1 VSSFVL
7 PTINGIAFAML
18 LFIVASGL
26 TLIFGVMRVV
36 NFAHGGFFALGAFL
50 TYTIA
55 QGKEFTFLHFFLLG
69 VSAALACAALGMV
82 AEVLVFRRI
91 YHMAHSQQLLATYAI
106 LLILQGSLIIF
117 WGNNPRSQPF
127 PSDFNHAVVVLGV
140 FASSYNLLL
149 IGIGVAVAV
158 YLWLQLNHTSLGRR
172 VRAVA
177 TDRDMSA
184 CLGVNVGLVFTGMF
198 GVGVF
203 LAGIGGALA
212 APLFQL
218 DSTLASTLVLQS
230 FAVVLVGGAGS
241 VPGALIAALL
251 LGLLNSFLVAFD
263 PSLAEFSLYIVMA
276 GVLLIRPTGLL
287 GTAELEAR

>member
-1 VSSFVL
+1 VSTIVL

-69 VSAALACAALGMV
+69 VAAALACAALGMV
-82 AEVLVFRRI
+82 AEVFVFRRI
-91 YHMAHSQQLLATYAI
+91 YHMAHSYQLLATYAI
-106 LLILQGSLIIF
+106 LLILQGSLTVF
-117 WGNNPRSQPF
+117 WGNNPRSQPL
-127 PSDFNHAVVVLGV
+127 PTDFNHAVVVLDV
-140 FASSYNLLL
+140 FVSKYNLLL
-149 IGIGVAVAV
+149 IGIGVAVAL
-158 YLWLQLNHTSLGRR
+158 YLWFQLSHTSLGRM

-203 LAGIGGALA
+203 LAGLGGALA

-218 DSTLASTLVLQS
+218 DATLASTLVLQS

-241 VPGALIAALL
+241 VAGALIAALL

-263 PSLAEFSLYIVMA
+263 PRLAEFSLYMAMA
-276 GVLLIRPTGLL
+276 GVLLIRPTGIL
-287 GTAELEAR
+287 GTAELESR